1 MKMQNTRPVRSR
13 FRAGFTAIILAA
25 AMLLTVFSP
34 IAASVFDEAGAK
46 NAVGQDISAFST
58 TDIHGNAV
66 NGSVLSDANLIV
78 IHYFALWSPDCV
90 REMDYMQDA
99 MEEFESSGLLVLG
112 LLHEDSASTPEA
124 CAAFMEENDYT
135 YTVLRQDSV
144 LSAMVSE
151 YPMIPQTFIVYP
163 NGIVADHFPGSF
175 ESYSQL
181 EELISSLIGS
191 FIPNHTVRFYDGL
204 TYRLILR
211 VSVPHGHDAEPPEP
225 PYHPGYVFAGW
236 VGDYHNVTEN
246 RDIKGVYTID
256 PDYYQPGDV
265 DMDGRLTISDAV
277 MVMRYTMGIYYSDG
291 VLMFGDADG
300 NGTIDVA
307 DALLIMRAALG
318 LSGV

>member
-1 MKMQNTRPVRSR
+1 MKMQNTPPVRNR
-13 FRAGFTAIILAA
+13 IRAGLTALILAA
-25 AMLLTVFSP
+25 AMLLSVFSP
-34 IAASVFDEAGAK
+34 ITAAALNETGTK
-46 NAVGQDISAFST
+46 NAVGQDISAFDT
-58 TDIHGNAV
+58 TDIFGEPV
-66 NGSVLSDANLIV
+66 DGSVLLGGNLAV

-99 MEEFESSGLLVLG
+99 LEEFESSGLLVFG

-124 CAAFMEENDYT
+124 CAAFMAENDYT

-163 NGIVADHFPGSF
+163 NGIVADHYPGSF

-191 FIPNHTVRFYDGL
+191 FVPNHTVRFIDGL
-204 TYRLILR
+204 TDRIILR
-211 VSVPHGHDAEPPEP
+211 VSVPHGQDAVPPEP

-236 VGDYHNVTEN
+236 DGDYHNVTEN
-246 RDIKGVYTID
+246 RDIRAIYTID
-256 PDYYQPGDV
+256 PDYYRPGDV
-265 DMDGRLTISDAV
+265 DMDGRITITDAL
-277 MVMRYTMGIYYSDG
+277 MVMRYAMGTIYSDG

-300 NGTIDVA
+300 NGVVDIA
-307 DALLIMRAALG
+307 DALYIMRTALG
-318 LSGV
+318 IFDN